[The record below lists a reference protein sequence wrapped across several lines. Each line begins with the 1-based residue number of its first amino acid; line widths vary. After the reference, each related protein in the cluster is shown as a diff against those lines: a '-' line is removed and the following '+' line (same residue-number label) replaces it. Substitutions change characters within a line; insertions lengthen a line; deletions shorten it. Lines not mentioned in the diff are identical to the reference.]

1 MRLVIAMFR
10 FLYSS
15 RFVSETAKEGV
26 SVQSGSSLV
35 SVETAMT
42 SHMPPHTRKAGTK
55 KNNRGWHPAVF
66 VSIGWIVIIKKT
78 VRHSFN
84 ISSPHE
90 KSGKLEQ
97 QMNPDLGSKFQIRFD
112 CRYKILVQ

>member
-1 MRLVIAMFR
+1 MFR

-42 SHMPPHTRKAGTK
+42 SHMPPHTRKAGRK
-55 KNNRGWHPAVF
+55 GAEENNRVWHPVVF

>member
-1 MRLVIAMFR
+1 MFR

-35 SVETAMT
+35 SVETTMT
-42 SHMPPHTRKAGTK
+42 SHMLPPHTRQEGRKQKRIIGVGT
-55 KNNRGWHPAVF
+55 PAVF

-84 ISSPHE
+84 ISSPRE

-97 QMNPDLGSKFQIRFD
+97 HMMNLDP
-112 CRYKILVQ
+112 